1 MKTSHLLR
9 SLMVIASGF
18 LMIQC
23 TSEYELVQGPPG
35 MDGIDGIDGVD
46 GVDGTASCVS
56 CHSNAF
62 REPIRVAYAASRHG
76 SGSTWASRGT
86 SAVCSRCHSN
96 DGFIDIVSMNFIDS
110 TGLVIPNPDGYA
122 IGNPINCSGCHDS
135 HRSFDFENDGND
147 KAVRTIAAV
156 NLFLDP
162 NTQIDIRN
170 SSDELGKSNLC
181 VNCHQPRN
189 SYAIPVGTEDY
200 EITSSRFGPHYGAQS
215 TLLEGIMGA
224 NIPGAVGYP
233 GVGAAGHRSGSSCIA
248 CHMGPTT
255 DGTDGDHTWQPTENT
270 CIACHTNGAPS
281 EVTDFETDMATL
293 KALLIA
299 EGSLLDNDR
308 TVPGVYSA
316 DVAKATWNYRTLIQ
330 DHSHGVHNPNYA
342 KALLKNS
349 IEALQN

>member
-1 MKTSHLLR
+1 MKNLNVLR
-9 SLMVIASGF
+9 SMLIIAFGF
-18 LMIQC
+18 LLVQC

-35 MDGIDGIDGVD
+35 ADGIDGIDGVD

-62 REPIRVAYAASRHG
+62 RDPIREAYAASKHG

-86 SAVCSRCHSN
+86 SAVCSRCHN
-96 DGFIDIVSMNFIDS
+96 NEGLIDILSVNFIDS

-122 IGNPINCSGCHDS
+122 VGNPINCSGCHDM

-147 KAVRTIAAV
+147 KAVRSLAAV
-156 NLFLDP
+156 DLFLDP
-162 NTQIDIRN
+162 TVQIDIRN

-189 SYAIPVGTEDY
+189 SYAIPAGTEDY
-200 EITSSRFGPHYGAQS
+200 EITSSRFGPHHGPQS
-215 TLLEGIMGA
+215 TILEGIMGA
-224 NIPGAVGYP
+224 NIPGSVGYP
-233 GVGAAGHRSGSSCIA
+233 GVGAAGHRSGSSCVA

-255 DGTDGDHTWQPTENT
+255 DGTDGGHTWQPTENT
-270 CIACHTNGAPS
+270 CVVCHTSGPPS
-281 EVTDFETDMATL
+281 AVTDFAADMATL

-299 EGSLLDNDR
+299 EGTLLDNDR

-316 DVAKATWNYRTLIQ
+316 NVAKATWNYRTLLEDQ
-330 DHSHGVHNPNYA
+330 SMGVHNPNYA